1 MKMLQKVYS
10 NISIHLSD
18 TLFEA
23 GGIIG
28 GHDDAI
34 TEFYFDDKGN
44 CGYSFYIPDICLLNE
59 KIAEWN
65 LQNLSFMGIVHSHS
79 KNPKLSKEDA
89 EYCKKVLIE
98 NRDLAYLISAIFV
111 RKEEDLLLYKT
122 KVYGDQVIIQSID
135 YMVVE

>member
-1 MKMLQKVYS
+1 
-10 NISIHLSD
+10 
-18 TLFEA
+18 
-23 GGIIG
+23 
-28 GHDDAI
+28 
-34 TEFYFDDKGN
+34 
-44 CGYSFYIPDICLLNE
+44 
-59 KIAEWN
+59 
-65 LQNLSFMGIVHSHS
+65 MGIVHSHS

-111 RKEEDLLLYKT
+111 RKEKDLLLYKT